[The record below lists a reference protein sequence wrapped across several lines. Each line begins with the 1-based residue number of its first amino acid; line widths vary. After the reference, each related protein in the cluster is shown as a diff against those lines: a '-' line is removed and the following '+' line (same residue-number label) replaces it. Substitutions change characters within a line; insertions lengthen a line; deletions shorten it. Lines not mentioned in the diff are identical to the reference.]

1 MTTDEIAARDRD
13 ADRGAFGAYI
23 DRLKTGEL
31 GALPVIFGLIVI
43 GVVFYSQESAFLSAF
58 NLTNLALQ
66 ISAVGILSIGVVWV
80 LLLGEIDLAIG
91 SLSGLA
97 AAVCVVSNLDGGVP
111 GWLAIILGLAVGAG
125 VGLAHGLIITML
137 RVPSFIVTLAGLIG
151 WQGVLLYTLGSGG
164 TRNITDDQILALTD
178 TFFAAAVAWPIA
190 IVLIGLLVGS
200 DHWRRI
206 SRKRAGLVSEPF
218 ASMLIRHVIV
228 GAAGIVAVA
237 VFTSDRG
244 LPLAVLILLALVVIF
259 DLVARRTQF
268 GRHVFAVGG
277 NPEAARRAGINVERI
292 RILVFVM
299 SGAFAAAGGI
309 MYASRLLAVNQASG
323 SGSVLLL
330 AIAGAVIGG
339 TSLFGGRGTI
349 YAALLGALVLGSV
362 ANGIALLGLSSDF
375 EFMITA
381 AVLLAAVVVDATA
394 RRGRQA
400 SVR

>member
-13 ADRGAFGAYI
+13 ADRGVFSAYI

-31 GALPVIFGLIVI
+31 GALPVIFGLLVI

-66 ISAVGILSIGVVWV
+66 ISAVGIMSIGVVWV

-111 GWLAIILGLAVGAG
+111 GWIAIILGLTVGAG
-125 VGLAHGLIITML
+125 VGLAHGLIITVL

-151 WQGVLLYTLGSGG
+151 WQGVLLYTLGAGG
-164 TRNITDDQILALTD
+164 TRNITDTQILSLTD
-178 TFFAAAVAWPIA
+178 TFFSAAVAWPIA

-200 DHWRRI
+200 DHWRRL

-218 ASMLIRHVIV
+218 TSMLIRHVIV

-292 RILVFVM
+292 RVLVFVM

-309 MYASRLLAVNQASG
+309 MFASRLLAVNQASG